1 MAGHPPDCR
10 LVQAYG
16 RAIDLDPARLFSLV
30 QSGIILLS
38 LGNASAGLER
48 HRQALAAAPAHVPA
62 LCGAAETLLA
72 LAKMHSTQGAT
83 GEHVQAYCSWTL
95 TYDGREGS
103 SVHITCIV
111 HGAPGVLLTTSSDA
125 SFISMGLLDTDNQ
138 LLMPWCS

>member
-1 MAGHPPDCR
+1 MAHVAFPPARLPPERMFRPVLTCHPPDCV

-16 RAIDLDPARLFSLV
+16 RAIDQDPARLFSLV
-30 QSGIILLS
+30 QSGIIMLS

-83 GEHVQAYCSWTL
+83 GEQVEAYSSWKL
-95 TYDGREGS
+95 TDDGREGS
-103 SVHITCIV
+103 SIQSTCIV
-111 HGAPGVLLTTSSDA
+111 Q
-125 SFISMGLLDTDNQ
+125 GLACCQ
-138 LLMPWCS
+138 L